1 MSNNSRAASGKNIQE
16 EGVKL
21 LYSPIGG
28 SRSGAGVIVGFLAIC
43 VFLGAL
49 GVVLG
54 GILMGWK

>member
-1 MSNNSRAASGKNIQE
+1 MSNGTSSAAGKTLKDE
-16 EGVKL
+16 HVEL